1 MKLFFLCDAL
11 AGRVAADVYRARD
24 HGLRAVTLRDNETVK
39 QSIVFDSVC
48 VCVSGQKLIKTTDQK
63 LLM

>member
-1 MKLFFLCDAL
+1 MKLFFVCDAL

-48 VCVSGQKLIKTTDQK
+48 VCVCVRAETDK
-63 LLM
+63 NY